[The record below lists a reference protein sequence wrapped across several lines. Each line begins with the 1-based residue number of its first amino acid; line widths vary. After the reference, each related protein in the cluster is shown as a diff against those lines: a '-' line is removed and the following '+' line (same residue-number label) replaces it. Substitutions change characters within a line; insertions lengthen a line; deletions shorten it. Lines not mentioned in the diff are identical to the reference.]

1 MKNTGFMPKFEIQCQ
16 FNMDNRITE
25 LYLKYTG
32 SRPESCTMLTPSG
45 SRRCYFRISGQG
57 KSFVAVIGT
66 DKDENRAF
74 ISVASHFRSKGINV
88 PEVLSVSGD
97 GMCYLLEDLG
107 DVILFDTMVSSRKE
121 GNYSRQDREML
132 RRVMADLPKIQIEGA
147 DGMDFSVCYPSDS
160 LNERMVDFDLNY
172 FKYCFLKPSSVEFNE
187 ERLQDDFDALK
198 RDILNVPMDAFMYR
212 DFQARNVML
221 KDGEPWFIDFQ
232 GGRRGPVHYDVA
244 SFVWQAR
251 ASYPDDLKHEM
262 VDAYLDALDSY
273 RVTDRAEFWK
283 TLRVFVLFRTL
294 QVLGAYGFRG
304 RIEKRAHFLASIP
317 YAMRN
322 LDELLSEPFSEYP
335 YLTRVLS
342 DLMEEQSHIS
352 QLPQNEGFLEVHVI
366 SFSFK
371 KGVPEDCSGN
381 GGGYVFDCRSV
392 HNPGK
397 YERYRNSTGLDR
409 DVCDFLEED
418 GEIFTFLNNAYAL
431 VDAHVARFVERGFSH
446 LQVAFGCTGG
456 QHRSVYSAQKMAEH
470 LAGTPGVK
478 VHLTHREMKID
489 KYL

>member
-1 MKNTGFMPKFEIQCQ
+1 MPFI
-16 FNMDNRITE
+16 MDNRTID
-25 LYLKYTG
+25 LYQTFAG
-32 SRPESCTMLTPSG
+32 SEPESCTMLTPSG
-45 SRRCYFRISGQG
+45 SRRCYFRLKG
-57 KSFVAVIGT
+57 KGTALIAVAGT
-66 DKDENRAF
+66 DIDENRAF
-74 ISVASHFRSKGINV
+74 ISIASHFRSKGIKV
-88 PEVLSVSGD
+88 PEVLAVSDD
-97 GMCYLLEDLG
+97 GMCYLQEDLG
-107 DVILFDTMVSSRKE
+107 DTMLFDVLADSRKE
-121 GNYSRQDREML
+121 GKYSLEDREML
-132 RRVMADLPKIQIEGA
+132 CRVMGDLPKIQIEGA

-160 LNERMVDFDLNY
+160 LNARMVDFDLNY

-198 RDILNVPMDAFMYR
+198 RDILDVPMDAFMYR
-212 DFQARNVML
+212 DFQARNIML

-232 GGRRGPVHYDVA
+232 GGRRGPLHYDVA

-251 ASYPDDLKHEM
+251 AAYPKDLKDAM
-262 VDAYLDALDSY
+262 VDAYLDSLDRY
-273 RVTDRAEFWK
+273 VKTDREEFK
-283 TLRVFVLFRTL
+283 STLRLFVLFRTL

-304 RIEKRAHFLASIP
+304 RIEKRAHFLESIP
-317 YAMRN
+317 YAMDN
-322 LDELLSEPFSEYP
+322 LRELLSEPFVNYP
-335 YLTRVLS
+335 YLSSVLS
-342 DLMEEQSHIS
+342 KLVEEESRTHCRKTDDG
-352 QLPQNEGFLEVHVI
+352 LLEVHVI

-371 KGVPEDCSGN
+371 KGVPEDRSGN

-397 YERYRNSTGLDR
+397 YERYRKSTGLDR

-418 GEIFTFLNNAYAL
+418 GEIFSFLNNAYSL

-470 LAGTPGVK
+470 LSGRPGVK

-489 KYL
+489 RYL